1 MGTKIEDEA
10 TEESTPEELEQM
22 EQQIRGAL
30 AAAEA
35 QGGEVAAAARRH
47 LGPAIAAMDKAKTEM
62 EAARAAEEASR
73 ERVRIEAEK
82 ADQVI
87 ARIHDEMERAGRN

>member
-1 MGTKIEDEA
+1 MGTNIEDEE
-10 TEESTPEELEQM
+10 TEETPEELEQM
-22 EQQIRGAL
+22 EQQIRAAL

-47 LGPAIAAMDKAKTEM
+47 LGPAIAAMEKARAVM
-62 EAARAAEEASR
+62 EAAHAAEEAAR
-73 ERVRIEAEK
+73 ERVRIETEN

-87 ARIHDEMERAGRN
+87 ARIHDEMERSGRN